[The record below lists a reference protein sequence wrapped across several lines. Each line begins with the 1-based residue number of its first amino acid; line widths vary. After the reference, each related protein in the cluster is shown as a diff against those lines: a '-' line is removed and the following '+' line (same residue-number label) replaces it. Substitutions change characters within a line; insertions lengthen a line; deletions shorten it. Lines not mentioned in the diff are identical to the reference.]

1 LAGIAG
7 VWQKYLHSD
16 LLRMRRWFVLGL
28 PRLIGLKVALAG
40 LIPAFISV
48 ALLVYVYFLAA
59 PLEDGPKA

>member
-1 LAGIAG
+1 
-7 VWQKYLHSD
+7 
-16 LLRMRRWFVLGL
+16 MVLGL